1 MCEERY
7 ERKRARTSNVQESAT
22 DTSVIS
28 EQKGPEDNLLSV
40 VEIQTEETSESIS
53 KMQNELNTAYATIR
67 TLKIEIDHLK
77 PFTES
82 SLQSQSND
90 FIQHYTGLPNF
101 KVVKTVFDFVV
112 GEQSHGGT
120 KLTAFQEFN
129 RLNCDTIYHHKIL
142 LTALMCMPRQFPR
155 FC

>member
-1 MCEERY
+1 MCEARY
-7 ERKRARTSNVQESAT
+7 ERRRARTSKVQESAT
-22 DTSVIS
+22 HTSVIS

-53 KMQNELNTAYATIR
+53 KMRNELNTAYATIL

-82 SLQSQSND
+82 SLQRKSND

-101 KVVKTVFDFVV
+101 KVVKTIFTLLLVNSLMVV
-112 GEQSHGGT
+112 QS
-120 KLTAFQEFN
+120 
-129 RLNCDTIYHHKIL
+129 
-142 LTALMCMPRQFPR
+142 
-155 FC
+155 